1 VSNVLITGGS
11 GLIGRH
17 AARLLAERG
26 HAVRI
31 LSRRAAPDVPLLR
44 GLPNIEFIQ
53 GDVRSPASLALAA
66 CGCDAIV
73 LSHQFQN
80 FPVENP
86 RRNETFDAVDRMG
99 TVHCVAAAQRAGA
112 QRLVYVSGI
121 ALGNPNPPHPGI
133 RAKLA
138 AERAVFDSGLSAVS
152 LRVNVVYAPDD
163 KYFSRLARAARWS
176 PFVPIPG
183 SGESRCAPVHVG
195 DVARAIA
202 HAVER
207 TAIGGL
213 VNVCGP
219 DEVTWKALLL
229 AVAQAAAPMRYR
241 IAMPIPQRLLLL
253 AGALGERLPTP
264 LISREAVIFVTRFDQ
279 SCRGGVGCEDA
290 FGFRPLGLR
299 EGLRMAFGEDVRRR
313 DRPA

>member
-1 VSNVLITGGS
+1 MSSILITGGT

-17 AARLLAERG
+17 AARLLADQG
-26 HAVRI
+26 YVVRI

-44 GLPNIEFIQ
+44 GLPNIAFIQ
-53 GDVRSPASLALAA
+53 GDVRNPASLAPAVS
-66 CGCDAIV
+66 GCDAVV

-86 RRNETFDAVDRMG
+86 RCNETFDAVDRMG
-99 TVHCVAAAQRAGA
+99 TAHCVAAAQQAGVR
-112 QRLVYVSGI
+112 RLVYVSGI

-152 LRVNVVYAPDD
+152 LRVNVVYASDD

-176 PFVPIPG
+176 PFVPILG
-183 SGESRCAPVHVG
+183 SGESRCAPVHVD

-202 HAVER
+202 YAVER

-241 IAMPIPQRLLLL
+241 IATPIPQTLLFL
-253 AGALGERLPTP
+253 AGAIGERLPTP
-264 LISREAVIFVTRFDQ
+264 LLSREAIVFVTRFDQ
-279 SCRGGVGCEDA
+279 SCRGDVRCEDV
-290 FGFRPLGLR
+290 FGFRPLGLG
-299 EGLRMAFGEDVRRR
+299 EGLRAAFGRRS
-313 DRPA
+313 DIAPS